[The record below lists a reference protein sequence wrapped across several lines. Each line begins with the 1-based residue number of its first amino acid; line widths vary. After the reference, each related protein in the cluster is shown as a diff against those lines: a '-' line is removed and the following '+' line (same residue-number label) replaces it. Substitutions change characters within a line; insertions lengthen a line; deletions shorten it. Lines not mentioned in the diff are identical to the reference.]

1 MTGRTVLSED
11 LVREAVAFLSGRI
24 RRTPVEFSPALSAIV
39 GVPVW
44 LKLEFLQI
52 TGSFKLR
59 GALFRLSR
67 LSEREGL
74 RGFVTSSAG
83 NHGKAVAYAAKLMGL
98 HVVVC
103 VPSSVDE
110 AKYRGIVELEADVR
124 RSPFPGY
131 DRTEDWAI
139 AEAARQGLPFVSPYD
154 DEEIIAAGGGSLAAE
169 ILEDIPDARTF
180 LVPTGGGGLAAG
192 VAFQALSRHADSRIV
207 CCQHEGSPGLLRSI
221 EAGHAVSGLPAI
233 ETSAGAIEGGVAR
246 LPFEVLRDRVGL
258 EHVAVT
264 LVNEREIEGAV
275 RWMMHTHQYL
285 IEPASAA
292 AVAAALKGGPTA
304 ITTPAVIILTGRNVS
319 TKVISKLLGADWPR
333 EGARD
338 VGGEDPFGP

>member
-1 MTGRTVLSED
+1 
-11 LVREAVAFLSGRI
+11 
-24 RRTPVEFSPALSAIV
+24 
-39 GVPVW
+39 VW

-67 LSEREGL
+67 LSETERL

-83 NHGKAVAYAAKLMGL
+83 NHGKAVAYAAKQMGL
-98 HVVVC
+98 RAVVC
-103 VPSSVDE
+103 VPNSVDE
-110 AKYRGIVELEADVR
+110 AKYRGIVELGADVR

-131 DRTEDWAI
+131 DRTEDWAVE
-139 AEAARQGLPFVSPYD
+139 EAAREGLPFISPYD
-154 DEEIIAAGGGSLAAE
+154 DEGIIAAGGGSLAVE
-169 ILEDIPDARTF
+169 VLEDVPDARTF
-180 LVPTGGGGLAAG
+180 VIPTGGGGLAAG
-192 VAFQALSRHADSRIV
+192 VAFEALRQYADARII
-207 CCQHEGSPGLLRSI
+207 CCQHERSPGLLRSI
-221 EAGHAVSGLPAI
+221 DAGHAVNGLPAI

-258 EHVAVT
+258 EHVAVA
-264 LVNEREIEGAV
+264 LASESEIEGAV
-275 RWMMHTHQYL
+275 RWVMDTHQYL

-292 AVAAALKGGPTA
+292 AVAAALKNDSTA

-319 TKVISKLLGADWPR
+319 TRVISKLLLADQCGQ

-338 VGGEDPFGP
+338 VGRDSP